1 NPGMYQ
7 RGMDL
12 IGKNHCVV
20 LLSQCGNFAKFF
32 LGKYSS
38 QRIMRIAEQNDSDT
52 GFETGFDSLEVEE
65 TAPGTF
71 GQRYLHGLPTACCQP
86 IVEAPIERR
95 HNHRLARRA
104 SICAHQFGS
113 YTRCINMNADML
125 RLDWPVPPV
134 LRKTCKCLAESI
146 VGARISGIMAG

>member
-1 NPGMYQ
+1 MYQ

-52 GFETGFDSLEVEE
+52 RFVIGYDSVEVEG
-65 TAPGTF
+65 TGPGTF
-71 GQRYLHGLPTACCQP
+71 GPRCLIGLHTADCHP
-86 IVEAPIERR
+86 IVETVIYRR
-95 HNHRLARRA
+95 HNHHFAIRA
-104 SICAHQFGS
+104 SILAHQFGS
-113 YTRCINMNADML
+113 YARCINMNADML
-125 RLDWPVPPV
+125 RIDWPVPPV

>member
-1 NPGMYQ
+1 MYQ

-52 GFETGFDSLEVEE
+52 GFETGFDSLEFEE
-65 TAPGTF
+65 TAPEKVV
-71 GQRYLHGLPTACCQP
+71 QLYLIWLHTADCH
-86 IVEAPIERR
+86 PIEETVIHRR
-95 HNHRLARRA
+95 HNHHSASAA
-104 SICAHQFGS
+104 SIFAHQFGS

-125 RLDWPVPPV
+125 RIDWPVPPV